1 MPTVVENF
9 DSTYSHSNA
18 YSRTHC
24 LILCSSCLRVRLH
37 CDRTDKPSGYRRR
50 SEHCTVQ
57 NILNRLVH
65 LLSDPCSNRG
75 AMIYSHLVLSDM
87 FKGIVLSDMFN
98 LFIFSLFL
106 ECVKVHLRGHKQ
118 RLDGVT
124 RPPPPFQ
131 NLEWEDA
138 SAIRAP
144 DFDTFNIFQRMNG
157 VIPSQST
164 IKRQVLARFLKK
176 PRTNECAI
184 LSTKIRSLS
193 VKMHQY
199 ASDGRAPPG
208 PDGRAQHAP
217 QAPSALGGGS

>member
-1 MPTVVENF
+1 VPTVVENF
-9 DSTYSHSNA
+9 DSAYSHSNA

-75 AMIYSHLVLSDM
+75 AKIDSHLVLSDM

-124 RPPPPFQ
+124 RPPPPSRTWSGKTPVLFVPQ
-131 NLEWEDA
+131 ILTL
-138 SAIRAP
+138 SIY
-144 DFDTFNIFQRMNG
+144 FN
-157 VIPSQST
+157 
-164 IKRQVLARFLKK
+164 A
-176 PRTNECAI
+176 
-184 LSTKIRSLS
+184 
-193 VKMHQY
+193 
-199 ASDGRAPPG
+199 
-208 PDGRAQHAP
+208 
-217 QAPSALGGGS
+217 